1 MDNYQKSGFCEAST
15 SWKKCSTG
23 WEWSV
28 AKKIVQPVEKNIQTV
43 EKNNVQPV
51 EKKVQP
57 VEYNQ

>member
-1 MDNYQKSGFCEAST
+1 MFGYQKINFCEAST
-15 SWKKCSTG
+15 DWEKYSTG

-28 AKKIVQPVEKNIQTV
+28 AKKIVQSVEKNVQPV